1 MSPIQKISDQ
11 WLEIKDEINQCPL
24 DSENV
29 KNHDCKVLGLLQFKK
44 QGC

>member
-1 MSPIQKISDQ
+1 MSRIQKISDQ

-29 KNHDCKVLGLLQFKK
+29 KKHECKVLDLLQFKK
-44 QGC
+44 QRC